1 VRAYPPLG
9 VGAEL
14 CTLVSWR
21 VAAGML
27 GAVAGLVAFGAV
39 AGAGH
44 RFAVAGLVTFVP
56 VKPF

>member
-1 VRAYPPLG
+1 
-9 VGAEL
+9 
-14 CTLVSWR
+14 
-21 VAAGML
+21 ML